1 MEHIATGNT
10 WNVTGH
16 KNAACAAGR
25 LCMYLCMYKKQFLYV
40 FIYNSIVNVSFGVL
54 RNTCQEF

>member
-1 MEHIATGNT
+1 MKHIATGNT

-16 KNAACAAGR
+16 KNAACAAVR
-25 LCMYLCMYKKQFLYV
+25 LFMYLCMYKKQFLYV